1 MPEHSHQPSDNPD
14 SCTSISIGLQSRVL
28 TRADFEAIPEFSTQ
42 SMTIP
47 QIPET
52 IARSPADPGT
62 FNSNC
67 IGIASLYRIAG
78 WLKALHKIVWIA
90 GPFLNS
96 TAIRNHFAECSAGI
110 VDCTI
115 FLQSWHNAA
124 GFWVNSQI
132 WRNLL
137 QSWGLQKGCAIP
149 EHSRES
155 LDNPPTFV
163 SSIQVRKFHRQ
174 SINSGNHSQDCT
186 SSTAQFKTVGCQ
198 SLPQLTQSILI
209 LSWLQF

>member
-1 MPEHSHQPSDNPD
+1 MQTD
-14 SCTSISIGLQSRVL
+14 C
-28 TRADFEAIPEFSTQ
+28 EAIPKSTAIHNHIDY
-42 SMTIP
+42 SAHNPWM
-47 QIPET
+47 
-52 IARSPADPGT
+52 PGT
-62 FNSNC
+62 INLNC
-67 IGIASLYRIAG
+67 IEISNMERIAG

-149 EHSRES
+149 EHSHES
-155 LDNPPTFV
+155 LDNPPIV
-163 SSIQVRKFHRQ
+163 VLSIQVRKFHQ
-174 SINSGNHSQDCT
+174 QLINSGNYSQDCM
-186 SSTAQFKTVGCQ
+186 SSTEQFKIVGRQ